1 MPILYQWNGNIDKL
15 NTFSWLISPE
25 VVQMILVLKKTNISW
40 NNDIPPLCLFLVFEH
55 NVNCSMSLWHYSDV
69 TGVLQLLN
77 SSAIWLVDQQ
87 LVRCYD
93 KAVSVSKSRITGGF
107 PHKGTV
113 MWRSRMRA
121 SPSIICMICNRLN
134 ACAVSHP
141 DDIAIGNI
149 SSGWLMVNVLCHP
162 DDIA

>member
-1 MPILYQWNGNIDKL
+1 MPILYQWNGNIDKS
-15 NTFSWLISPE
+15 NTFSWLILPE
-25 VVQMILVLKKTNISW
+25 VVQMILVLKKITIFPSAFISSLRTW
-40 NNDIPPLCLFLVFEH
+40 RWLF
-55 NVNCSMSLWHYSDV
+55 NVSLWHYSDV

-77 SSAIWLVDQQ
+77 SSAISLVDQQ
-87 LVRCYD
+87 LVQCYD
-93 KAVSVSKSRITGGF
+93 KAVSVPKSRITGVF

-134 ACAVSHP
+134 AYAVSHP

-162 DDIA
+162 DDIT